1 MLRLY
6 ASSPDAQ
13 PATHTRMV
21 PSSPL
26 FWTRRGTISSRR
38 NSQIGSSRKNDVTL
52 IRMQLNS
59 AVNSSGATCSRARYD
74 ENESAWT
81 CSIRFSMRRVTVER
95 LYPVKSNPRLSRRYS
110 SSVSRSWSVAV
121 ATFSHH
127 LLNGS
132 GDVHQRE
139 HHVHVAR
146 LDGRPRHTEDLRRSL
161 ILRDHDASSRLD
173 RADAGGAID
182 ATARQH
188 DPYGAAGAYRRH
200 RREQHVYRR
209 PDEVDARFS

>member
-13 PATHTRMV
+13 PATQTRMV

-52 IRMQLNS
+52 IRMQFNR
-59 AVNSSGATCSRARYD
+59 AVNSSGATCSRSRYD
-74 ENESAWT
+74 ENEPART

-127 LLNGS
+127 LLDGS
-132 GDVHQRE
+132 RDVHQRE
-139 HHVHVAR
+139 HHVYVPC
-146 LDGRPRHTEDLRRSL
+146 LDGRSRHTEDLRGAPSL
-161 ILRDHDASSRLD
+161 HDHHTPTRLD
-173 RADAGGAID
+173 RADAGRAVD

-188 DPYGAAGAYRRH
+188 DSDGAGGAYRRD
-200 RREQHVYRR
+200 RREQHV
-209 PDEVDARFS
+209 